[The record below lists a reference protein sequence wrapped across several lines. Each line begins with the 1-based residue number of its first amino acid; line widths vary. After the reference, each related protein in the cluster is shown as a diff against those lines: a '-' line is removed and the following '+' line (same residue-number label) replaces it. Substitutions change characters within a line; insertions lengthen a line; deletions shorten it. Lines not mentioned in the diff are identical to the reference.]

1 MKVLNVMYLGF
12 DILIILLKYNELLV
26 TGIIVIIFVVYVN
39 SIYVIKRV
47 VYLNLYFFRCRWNWY
62 VFFFMSIYML
72 FLMYLF
78 DV

>member
-12 DILIILLKYNELLV
+12 DILIIF
-26 TGIIVIIFVVYVN
+26 VIIFVVYVN

-62 VFFFMSIYML
+62 VFFFMSIYKL